1 MAVKQVFETY
11 VYDLGL
17 SSVGPMPF
25 VLMRVNGRHSEAC
38 GVMPQIKKCRISA
51 GGHGTH
57 VGGQEGQA

>member
-25 VLMRVNGRHSEAC
+25 VLMRVNGAHGEAC
-38 GVMPQIKKCRISA
+38 GVMPQLKKYRISA
-51 GGHGTH
+51 EGHGTH
-57 VGGQEGQA
+57 MGGGLLPI